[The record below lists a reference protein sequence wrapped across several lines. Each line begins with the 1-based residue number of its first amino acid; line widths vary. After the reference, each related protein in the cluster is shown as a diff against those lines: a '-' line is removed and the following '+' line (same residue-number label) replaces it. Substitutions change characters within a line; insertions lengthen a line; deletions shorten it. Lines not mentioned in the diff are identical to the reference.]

1 MVTAV
6 TPNVAMTTAVSAVLG
21 EFRPRHPL
29 VQCQTNIV
37 VAGFTA
43 NVLLAAGAS
52 PAMVDDA
59 EETAGFTP
67 AADGLLI
74 NVGTL
79 SPGRVAAFG
88 VAARA
93 AAGVTPW
100 VLDPVGAGASAVRTR
115 VARDLLS
122 QGPTAVR
129 GNASEV
135 LALID
140 PDDPAL
146 AGFGGG
152 PGGRGVDSGVDSA
165 AALGAAVALARRHR
179 CVVAVS
185 GVVDLITDGV
195 SVVEVHG
202 GHPLMTVVTGVGCA
216 LGALVAAFLP
226 VAGTPLI
233 AAVAAT
239 ALLDAAGSRAAVHA
253 RGPGSFAVALLDQL
267 AVLDPAAV
275 AAATTIVVRR

>member
-1 MVTAV
+1 MVAVSPDLSVTAE
-6 TPNVAMTTAVSAVLG
+6 VSAALG
-21 EFRPRHPL
+21 GLRGRRPL

-52 PAMVDDA
+52 PAMVDDP

-74 NVGTL
+74 NLGTL
-79 SPGRVAAFG
+79 SRGRVAAFG

-100 VLDPVGAGASAVRTR
+100 VLDPVGAGALAVRTG

-122 QGPTAVR
+122 QGPAVVR
-129 GNASEV
+129 ANASEV
-135 LALID
+135 LGLID
-140 PDDPAL
+140 PDDPQL
-146 AGFGGG
+146 GGLLDG
-152 PGGRGVDSGVDSA
+152 PPGRGVDSGVGSE
-165 AALGAAVALARRHR
+165 AALSAAVALARRHR

-185 GVVDLITDGV
+185 GVVDLVTDGV
-195 SVVEVHG
+195 TVVEVHG
-202 GHPLMTVVTGVGCA
+202 GHVLMTAVTGVGCA
-216 LGALVAAFLP
+216 LGALMAALLP
-226 VAGTPLI
+226 VAGTPLV

-239 ALLDAAGSRAAVHA
+239 ALLDAAGSRAAVA
-253 RGPGSFAVALLDQL
+253 AAGPGSFAVGLVDQL
-267 AVLDPAAV
+267 ATVDPAGV
-275 AAATTIVVRR
+275 AAAVTVAVRR

>member
-1 MVTAV
+1 
-6 TPNVAMTTAVSAVLG
+6 MTTEVSAALG
-21 EFRPRHPL
+21 ELRTRCPL

-52 PAMVDDA
+52 PAMVDDP

-79 SPGRVAAFG
+79 SRGRVAAFG
-88 VAARA
+88 VAVRA

-100 VLDPVGAGASAVRTR
+100 VLDPVGAGALAVRTR

-122 QGPTAVR
+122 HGPTVVR

-135 LALID
+135 LGLID
-140 PDDPAL
+140 RDDPAL
-146 AGFGGG
+146 TGFGDG
-152 PGGRGVDSGVDSA
+152 PAGRGVDSGVDSG

-185 GVVDLITDGV
+185 GVVDLITDGA

-202 GHPLMTVVTGVGCA
+202 GHQLMTVVTGVGCA

-239 ALLDAAGSRAAVHA
+239 ALLDAAGSRAAA
-253 RGPGSFAVALLDQL
+253 LAGGPGSFAVALLDQL
-267 AVLDPAAV
+267 ALVDEAGV
-275 AAATTIVVRR
+275 SAATTVAVRR